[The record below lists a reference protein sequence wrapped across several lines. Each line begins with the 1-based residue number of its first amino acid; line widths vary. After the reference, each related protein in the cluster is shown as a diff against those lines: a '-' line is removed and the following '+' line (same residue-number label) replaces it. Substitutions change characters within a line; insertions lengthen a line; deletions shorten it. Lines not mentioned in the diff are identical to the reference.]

1 MKVKQPPPKTTRS
14 LVPESDYQATLSAI
28 EPFSNAY
35 EERLAFAFTFTDG
48 PYTGAIIEHATA
60 SKFTPSSKLA
70 NLVGTLLGRR
80 LTAQDFSEGVDLDCL
95 IGKVCRVTVIH
106 KTDRAGTPYAE
117 VAGVIVVKHDLNGQ
131 KRQKGQTNAKSS
143 FA

>member
-1 MKVKQPPPKTTRS
+1 MKVKQPTKTVRS
-14 LVPESDYQATLSAI
+14 LVPESDYPATLSVI

-35 EERLAFAFTFTDG
+35 EERLSFAFTITDG
-48 PYTGAIIEHATA
+48 SYTGAIIEQATA

-80 LTAQDFSEGVDLDCL
+80 LTAQDFSEGVDLDGL

-106 KTDRAGTPYAE
+106 RTDRAGTPYAG
-117 VAGVIVVKHDLNGQ
+117 VASVIVVDDLNGQ
-131 KRQKGQTNAKSS
+131 KGQKGQTNAKSS